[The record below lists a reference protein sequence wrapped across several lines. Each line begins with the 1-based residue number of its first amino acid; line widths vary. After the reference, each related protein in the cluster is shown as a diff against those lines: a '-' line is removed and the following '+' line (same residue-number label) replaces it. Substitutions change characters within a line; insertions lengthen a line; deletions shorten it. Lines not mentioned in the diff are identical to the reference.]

1 MTVSLSLNS
10 THTQSKSGLLVV
22 CLYDEVVKLDYDGVG
37 KVIFTDL
44 IS

>member
-10 THTQSKSGLLVV
+10 TYVQSKSGLLVV
-22 CLYDEVVKLDYDGVG
+22 CLYDEVLKLDYNAGG
-37 KVIFTDL
+37 QVIFTDL